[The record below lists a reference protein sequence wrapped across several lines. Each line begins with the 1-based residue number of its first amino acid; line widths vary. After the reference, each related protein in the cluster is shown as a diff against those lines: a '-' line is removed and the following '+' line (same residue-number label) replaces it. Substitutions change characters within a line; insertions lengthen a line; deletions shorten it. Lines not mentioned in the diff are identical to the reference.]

1 MTAQPTEQPKKASKA
16 GRNLPAAIT
25 VGVTLGAVLVVG
37 LFYLP
42 AVLVLLATAA
52 VAVGTWEVCHGLN
65 QKRGM
70 GVPLIPA
77 VATAFFMPFAAY
89 YGGGQWLIFTVVA
102 SILVLIGW
110 RIVGKRDGMIMS
122 IMGSIFVM
130 SWVPFMISLALLLY
144 REESGAGKVLMILL
158 MAIGNDTWGYIAGV
172 LWGKHPMAPKISPKK
187 TWEGFAGSMV
197 GSLIVGI
204 ICSMVIGDPWW
215 YGIIVAIFLVIAS
228 TVGDLGESMV
238 KREIG
243 IKDMS
248 NLLPGHGGVMDRL
261 DSIVF
266 AIATGYVIFAVLGAI
281 F

>member
-42 AVLVLLATAA
+42 AVLVLLAAAA

-158 MAIGNDTWGYIAGV
+158 MAIGNDTWGYLAGV

>member
-1 MTAQPTEQPKKASKA
+1 MTVHSQEQQPQASKA

-25 VGVTLGAVLVVG
+25 VGLVLGALLAVG
-37 LFYLP
+37 LFFVPLI
-42 AVLVLLATAA
+42 LVLLAAAA
-52 VAVGTWEVCHGLN
+52 VSVGTWEVCHGLN

-70 GVPLIPA
+70 GIPVIPA
-77 VATAFFMPFAAY
+77 VATAFVMPFAAY
-89 YGGGQWLIFTVVA
+89 YGGGSWLIFTVVA

-110 RIVGKRDGMIMS
+110 RIVGDRDGMIMS

-144 REESGAGKVLMILL
+144 REDSGPGKVLMILL

-172 LWGKHPMAPKISPKK
+172 KWGKTPMAPKISPKK

-197 GSLIVGI
+197 GSIIVGI
-204 ICSMVIGDPWW
+204 ICSLFIGDPWW
-215 YGIIVAIFLVIAS
+215 YGLVVAIFLVVAS
-228 TVGDLGESMV
+228 TAGDLGESMV

-248 NLLPGHGGVMDRL
+248 NILPGHGGVMDRL

-266 AIATGYVIFAVLGAI
+266 AIAIGYVIFSVLSAL